1 MTLSVRRLE
10 EEHLDTLPGD
20 SMEAL
25 RLHSEIER
33 YNTLLGNYT
42 WFLQATEKYLQP
54 GDRLIEIAAGRGEL
68 IRRLIKYRRLEKCS
82 LIHAMDAFASA
93 PEDLPV
99 EVSWH
104 KAFVE
109 DFDYSRFNVL
119 LACHILHQLDDV
131 ALRNL
136 GDQLG
141 HFRCLIVC
149 ETLRNGWALA
159 LCRLSR
165 FIGFSQVAVDDGL
178 KSIRGGFQDS
188 ELPAKLGLQ
197 SSDWTIKVSQGLPG
211 YYRLIAMR
219 KT

>member
-1 MTLSVRRLE
+1 MALSIRKLE
-10 EEHLDTLPGD
+10 REHLDTLPGD
-20 SMEAL
+20 SIEAL

-33 YNTLLGNYT
+33 YNKLLGNYT
-42 WFLQATEKYLQP
+42 WFLRATENYLRQ
-54 GDRLIEIAAGRGEL
+54 GDRVIEIAAGRGEL
-68 IRRLIKYRRLEKCS
+68 LRRLIRHRRLEKCD
-82 LIHAMDAFASA
+82 LIHAVDAFTNA
-93 PEDLPV
+93 PEDFPN

-131 ALRNL
+131 ALKNL
-136 GDQLG
+136 GDQLS
-141 HFRCLIVC
+141 HFRCLIIC
-149 ETLRNGWALA
+149 ETLRKSWALT

-165 FIGFSQVAVDDGL
+165 FIGFSRVAVDDGL

-188 ELPAKLGLQ
+188 ELPAKLGLR
-197 SSDWTIKVSQGLPG
+197 SPDWTIQISQGLPG